1 MWFLQSGIV
10 KIKSTEYLF
19 LCRAVAL
26 YRLTDAQIALLL
38 RWPAGAGRVICS
50 ADGETFFCILVWQ
63 TRVNW
68 LRGDRT
74 QQA

>member
-38 RWPAGAGRVICS
+38 RWSGLTDAQIALLLRWSVGARRVICS
-50 ADGETFFCILVWQ
+50 ADGETFSVF
-63 TRVNW
+63 
-68 LRGDRT
+68 
-74 QQA
+74 